1 MSSLKLSL
9 IVAMNNSNRGIGVN
23 GTIPWR
29 LPKDLKH
36 FARVTTFTSTP
47 GKQNAVIMGKNT
59 WQSIPKQYR
68 PLPNRL
74 NVVIS
79 TKLQP
84 DTLDPGVLVFKS
96 FEVINLYNFI

>member
-9 IVAMNNSNRGIGVN
+9 IVAMNNSNRGIGLN

-29 LPKDLKH
+29 LPKDLKY
-36 FARVTTFTSTP
+36 FSRVTTSTHNP
-47 GKQNAVIMGKNT
+47 DKQNAVIMGKLT
-59 WQSIPKQYR
+59 WLSIPKQYQ

-79 TKLQP
+79 TQLQP
-84 DTLDPGVLVFKS
+84 DSLGSDVLVFKS
-96 FEVINLYNFI
+96 FEV